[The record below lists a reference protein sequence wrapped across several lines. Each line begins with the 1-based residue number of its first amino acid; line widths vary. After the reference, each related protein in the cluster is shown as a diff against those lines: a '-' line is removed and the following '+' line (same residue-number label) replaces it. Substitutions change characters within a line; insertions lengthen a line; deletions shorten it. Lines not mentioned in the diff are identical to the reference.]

1 MADPKRDFERRIVNN
16 LEALIED
23 GGEVTLGREDDY
35 PFVAIAI
42 DEDVVAM
49 LVRREGET
57 LTALLR
63 RLNRAVGK
71 YFECGEVID
80 EVYDL

>member
-1 MADPKRDFERRIVNN
+1 MNN
-16 LEALIED
+16 REALIED
-23 GGEVTLGREDDY
+23 GGEVTIGREDDY
-35 PFVAIAI
+35 PCVAIAT

-49 LVRREGET
+49 LVRHDGET

-63 RLNRAVGK
+63 RLDRAVGK
-71 YFECGEVID
+71 YFETGVVID

>member
-1 MADPKRDFERRIVNN
+1 MTPASISKLD
-16 LEALIED
+16 ALIED

-35 PFVAIAI
+35 PCVAIAT

-49 LVRREGET
+49 LVRRDGET

-63 RLNRAVGK
+63 RLDRAVGK
-71 YFECGEVID
+71 YFESGEVTD

>member
-1 MADPKRDFERRIVNN
+1 MNN

-23 GGEVTLGREDDY
+23 GGEVTIGREDDY
-35 PFVAIAI
+35 PCVAIAT
-42 DEDVVAM
+42 DEGVVAM
-49 LVRREGET
+49 LVRHDGET

-63 RLNRAVGK
+63 RLDRAVGK
-71 YFECGEVID
+71 YFETGVVID

>member
-1 MADPKRDFERRIVNN
+1 MNN

-23 GGEVTLGREDDY
+23 GGEVTIGREDDY
-35 PFVAIAI
+35 PCVAIAT

-49 LVRREGET
+49 LVRHDGET

-63 RLNRAVGK
+63 RLDRAVGK
-71 YFECGEVID
+71 YFETGVVID

>member
-1 MADPKRDFERRIVNN
+1 MNN

-23 GGEVTLGREDDY
+23 GGEVTIGREDDY
-35 PFVAIAI
+35 PCVAIAT

-49 LVRREGET
+49 LVRHDGET

-63 RLNRAVGK
+63 RLDRAVGK
-71 YFECGEVID
+71 HFETGVVID

>member
-1 MADPKRDFERRIVNN
+1 MNN
-16 LEALIED
+16 LQALIED
-23 GGEVTLGREDDY
+23 GGEISLGREDDY
-35 PFVAIAI
+35 PFVAIAT
-42 DEDVVAM
+42 DDDVVAM

-63 RLNRAVGK
+63 RLDRAVGK
-71 YFECGEVID
+71 YFENGQVID

>member
-1 MADPKRDFERRIVNN
+1 VNN
-16 LEALIED
+16 LDALIED
-23 GGEVTLGREDDY
+23 GGEITLGREDDY
-35 PFVAIAI
+35 PCVAIAT

-63 RLNRAVGK
+63 RLDRAVGT
-71 YFECGEVID
+71 YFESGEVTD
-80 EVYDL
+80 EVYNL

>member
-1 MADPKRDFERRIVNN
+1 MNN
-16 LEALIED
+16 LDALIED

-35 PFVAIAI
+35 PCVAIATE
-42 DEDVVAM
+42 EDVVAM
-49 LVRREGET
+49 LVRRDGET

-63 RLNRAVGK
+63 RLDRAVGK
-71 YFECGEVID
+71 YFETGVVID

>member
-1 MADPKRDFERRIVNN
+1 MTPASISKLD
-16 LEALIED
+16 ALIED

-35 PFVAIAI
+35 PCVAIATN
-42 DEDVVAM
+42 EDVVAM
-49 LVRREGET
+49 LVRRDGET

-63 RLNRAVGK
+63 RLDRAVGK
-71 YFECGEVID
+71 YFESGEVTD

>member
-1 MADPKRDFERRIVNN
+1 VNN

-23 GGEVTLGREDDY
+23 GGEVTIGREDDY
-35 PFVAIAI
+35 PCVAIAT

-49 LVRREGET
+49 LVRHDGET

-63 RLNRAVGK
+63 RLDRAVGK
-71 YFECGEVID
+71 YFETGVVID

>member
-1 MADPKRDFERRIVNN
+1 VASTSNHPGRHRLNN
-16 LEALIED
+16 LDALIED
-23 GGEVTLGREDDY
+23 GGEVKLGREDDY
-35 PFVAIAI
+35 PCVAVAI

-49 LVRREGET
+49 LVRRDGET

-63 RLNRAVGK
+63 RLDRAVGK
-71 YFECGEVID
+71 YFETGVVID

>member
-1 MADPKRDFERRIVNN
+1 MNN

-23 GGEVTLGREDDY
+23 GGEVTIGREDGY
-35 PFVAIAI
+35 PCVAIAT

-49 LVRREGET
+49 LVRHDGET

-63 RLNRAVGK
+63 RLDRAVGK
-71 YFECGEVID
+71 YFETGVIID

>member
-1 MADPKRDFERRIVNN
+1 VASPTRDLEHHIVNN

-23 GGEVTLGREDDY
+23 GGEVTLGREDDH
-35 PFVAIAI
+35 PFVAIAT
-42 DEDVVAM
+42 DEDVIAM

-63 RLNRAVGK
+63 RLDRAVGK
-71 YFECGEVID
+71 YFESGEIID

>member
-1 MADPKRDFERRIVNN
+1 MNHLDD
-16 LEALIED
+16 LIED
-23 GGEVTLGREDDY
+23 GGEVMLGREDDF
-35 PFVAIAI
+35 PCVAVATA
-42 DEDVVAM
+42 DDVVAM

-71 YFECGEVID
+71 YFETGEVAD